1 MSRGQAEVDRLV
13 ARAARKHHTLAVG
26 TFADGE
32 ATFHGPGAD
41 EPPLFEI
48 GSISKPFTGV
58 LLADMS
64 LGGEVNLDDPVTT
77 YLPVDALPLWEGR
90 PPTLEEL
97 ATHRAALPNAPRPLA
112 RKELAFGLGLSRH
125 DPWTGIDTA
134 AYHRLVHQT
143 KAAAPPGRRFAYS
156 SLGYGLLG
164 DALTAV
170 TGKPYETLLQE
181 RIGIP
186 LGLESLTTSA
196 DDPRQLDGHSRR
208 GHRRPP
214 LRDHMAAA
222 GAIRAT
228 APDLLAFLTA
238 RLAPPPTPPGPALE
252 LATEPRFQVR
262 KRLAWGLVWMV
273 LQRKDKP
280 DLAWHSGGTW
290 GFRSFA
296 AVSVASGTAVVVLS
310 NSARSVDRLG
320 LKIID
325 TLSPPEVT

>member
-1 MSRGQAEVDRLV
+1 MSHHDAEIEQLV
-13 ARAARKHHTLAVG
+13 TTAARKHDTLAVG

-32 ATFHGPGAD
+32 ATFRSSEMS

-48 GSISKPFTGV
+48 GSITKPFTGV
-58 LLADMS
+58 LLADMT
-64 LGGEVNLDDPVTT
+64 LAGEVSLDDPVTK
-77 YLPVDALPLWEGR
+77 YLSDDAHPLWKGR
-90 PPTLEEL
+90 PPTLEQL
-97 ATHRAALPNAPRPLA
+97 ATHRAALPNAPRPLG
-112 RKELAFGLGLSRH
+112 RNELAFGLGLSRH

-134 AYHRLVHQT
+134 TYHRLVHQT
-143 KAAAPPGRRFAYS
+143 KAVAPPGRRFAYS
-156 SLGYGLLG
+156 SLGYSLLG

-170 TGKPYETLLQE
+170 TRKPYETLLQE

-196 DDPRQLDGHSRR
+196 DDPRQLDGHSKR

-252 LATEPRFQVR
+252 LATEPRFHVS
-262 KRLAWGLVWMV
+262 KRLAWGLGWMV

>member
-1 MSRGQAEVDRLV
+1 MIPHGRIQRLV
-13 ARAARKHHTLAVG
+13 ERAAHKHHTLAVG

-32 ATFHGPGAD
+32 PTFHAPGAD

-58 LLADMS
+58 VLADMS

-77 YLPVDALPLWEGR
+77 YLPDDALPLWEGR
-90 PPTLEEL
+90 APTLQEL
-97 ATHRAALPNAPRPLA
+97 ATHRAALPNAPRPLG

-134 AYHRLVHQT
+134 TYHRLVHQT

-164 DALTAV
+164 DALTAL
-170 TGKPYETLLQE
+170 TGTRFETLLQE

-186 LGLESLTTSA
+186 LGLKNLTTSA
-196 DDPRQLDGHSRR
+196 DDPRQLDGHSKR

-252 LATEPRFQVR
+252 LATKPRFQVN
-262 KRLAWGLVWMV
+262 KRLAWGLGWMV
-273 LQRKDKP
+273 LQRKDMP

-296 AVSVASGTAVVVLS
+296 AVCVASGTAVAVLS
-310 NSARSVDRLG
+310 NTARSVDRLG

-325 TLSPPEVT
+325 ILSSPEAP